1 MYYDQGPLDFPSR
14 QPTYSGATFLAPST
28 PPSIPPS
35 MQRAMAMGFGP
46 NQQGGRRGVSYADYY
61 NGRSGGSMQRR
72 QPSWQQLLK
81 MRYPMGLGHGTGG
94 SRTQTPTYMP
104 FRNIPQ
110 GRYGGSQG
118 GSFGS
123 LPMPDYAGQDSVG
136 YAPVARGGDG
146 QYTMPQMPR
155 YNMPRSTW
163 NGPQLDQ
170 MVPYL

>member
-14 QPTYSGATFLAPST
+14 QPTYSGATFLPAST

-61 NGRSGGSMQRR
+61 NGLTGGSAPRR
-72 QPSWQQLLK
+72 KMSWQQQLQL
-81 MRYPMGLGHGTGG
+81 MYPRGLGHGTGG

-104 FRNIPQ
+104 FRATRGMTRGAMGGGMGGNAMLPIAD
-110 GRYGGSQG
+110 GSQYV
-118 GSFGS
+118 
-123 LPMPDYAGQDSVG
+123 PK
-136 YAPVARGGDG
+136 
-146 QYTMPQMPR
+146 
-155 YNMPRSTW
+155 YNMTRPGAW
-163 NGPQLDQ
+163 PNIQADQ